1 MELKNHADNR
11 NGTSVC
17 TISSK
22 NGSKPYKDMVY
33 ICWDLNS
40 NKLEYRKNPVFMR
53 VCGTFKSL
61 LITN

>member
-11 NGTSVC
+11 NRTSVC

-40 NKLEYRKNPVFMR
+40 NSRQVFRGTAIYSVKGKNV
-53 VCGTFKSL
+53 
-61 LITN
+61 